1 MIGPMRYV
9 LAAILLL
16 AACDKGSP
24 SSKGDSAEL
33 EAAEQKVGSVTPDEL
48 QSLLDAKKAQ
58 ALDANN
64 DATRSRE
71 GVVPGATLLK
81 SYREYDLSVLPSDK
95 AMKLVFYC
103 ANEQCGASHK
113 AAARAVLAG
122 WSDVAVMPAGIAGW
136 KSSGKPTQ
144 PNS

>member
-1 MIGPMRYV
+1 MIRPMRYV
-9 LAAILLL
+9 LAAVLLV
-16 AACDKGSP
+16 AACDKAD
-24 SSKGDSAEL
+24 SSKKTDSAEL
-33 EAAEQKVGSVTPDEL
+33 EAAEQKVGTVTPDEL
-48 QSLLDAKKAQ
+48 QALLDAKKAQ

-64 DATRSRE
+64 EATRSRE
-71 GVVPGATLLK
+71 GVVPGATLL
-81 SYREYDLSVLPSDK
+81 SNYREYDLSVLPSDK

-136 KSSGKPTQ
+136 KSAGKPTQ
-144 PNS
+144 PQS

>member
-1 MIGPMRYV
+1 MIRPMRYL
-9 LAAILLL
+9 LAAVLLL
-16 AACDKGSP
+16 AACDKA
-24 SSKGDSAEL
+24 SSKKTDSAEL

-71 GVVPGATLLK
+71 GVVPGATLLS

-103 ANEQCGASHK
+103 ANEQCGASHTAAEK
-113 AAARAVLAG
+113 ALASGHKDVRVLT
-122 WSDVAVMPAGIAGW
+122 AGILGW
-136 KSSGKPTQ
+136 TKAGKPVE
-144 PNS
+144 PGA